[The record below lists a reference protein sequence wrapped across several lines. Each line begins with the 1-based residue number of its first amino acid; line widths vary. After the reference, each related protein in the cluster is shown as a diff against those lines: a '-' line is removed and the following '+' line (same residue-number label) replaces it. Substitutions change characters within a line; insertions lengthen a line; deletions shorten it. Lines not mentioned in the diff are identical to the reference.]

1 MSRIEYI
8 LSSLNAVGDMVQAI
22 IPEDHHYYRHYDFVR
37 VMFNSVNRATR
48 TGEEISEEV
57 LSYLERLVED
67 VIIAVESYERQEETE
82 VFIEEWSVFEYLM
95 SFFSSPSYNNLTDI
109 PQLVSNNYNS
119 ENEMLGRYY
128 SGDDSK
134 I

>member
-1 MSRIEYI
+1 MSRIEDI

-48 TGEEISEEV
+48 TWEEISEEV

-82 VFIEEWSVFEYLM
+82 VFL
-95 SFFSSPSYNNLTDI
+95 
-109 PQLVSNNYNS
+109 
-119 ENEMLGRYY
+119 
-128 SGDDSK
+128 
-134 I
+134 